1 MRNYLLLIG
10 LFVGIWS
17 SGLTQE
23 LRLNGYSGY
32 VFDDRFETF
41 NSDVSFLDGT
51 IRGGY
56 QWGVGFEFLPSEY
69 YGIELLY
76 SRQDT
81 EVPVN
86 YFDRLDVNRTLDA
99 SINYILFGGIR
110 YAGTDRVQ
118 GYISPMAGLV
128 IFDNKAPEPN
138 EPSSYTKF
146 AWGVKLGSNIWATE
160 KVGLKLQMQLLS
172 AVQAIGGSFYV
183 GTDGSSAGINAF
195 STVYQFTLGGGITIR
210 LPGK

>member
-1 MRNYLLLIG
+1 MKKYILL
-10 LFVGIWS
+10 V
-17 SGLTQE
+17 GLTFCIGATGLAQE
-23 LRLNGYSGY
+23 LRLNAYSGY

-56 QWGVGFEFLPSEY
+56 QWGAGLEFLLSDY
-69 YGIELLY
+69 YGAELIY
-76 SRQDT
+76 YRQDT

-86 YFDRLDVNRTLDA
+86 YFENLNVSRTLDA
-99 SINYILFGGIR
+99 SVNYILLGATR

-128 IFDNKAPEPN
+128 IYNNKNPEPT
-138 EPSSYTKF
+138 EPGSYTKF
-146 AWGVKLGSNIWATE
+146 AWGVKLGGNIWATE

-172 AVQAIGGSFYV
+172 AVQVIGGSFYL
-183 GTDGSSAGINAF
+183 GTGGSGAGISTF
-195 STVYQFTLGGGITIR
+195 STLYQFTLGGGIY
-210 LPGK
+210 LPPSR